1 MIIIDLDK
9 QTPIMTIINFLQT
22 KNGNILFSIIL
33 AFGLASILR
42 IACENANLVIIKGPP
57 IENVQHKIFSFDNK
71 CYSYKTVN
79 TSCKNIKDNKI

>member
-1 MIIIDLDK
+1 MS
-9 QTPIMTIINFLQT
+9 IINLLQT
-22 KNGNILFSIIL
+22 KNGNIIFSIIL

-42 IACENANLVIIKGPP
+42 IACVNANLVIIKGPP

-79 TSCKNIKDNKI
+79 TSCNNIKDNKL

>member
-1 MIIIDLDK
+1 MS
-9 QTPIMTIINFLQT
+9 IINLLQT
-22 KNGNILFSIIL
+22 KNGNIIFSIIL

-57 IENVQHKIFSFDNK
+57 IENVKNKIFSFDNK

-79 TSCKNIKDNKI
+79 TSCNKLKDNKL

>member
-1 MIIIDLDK
+1 MS
-9 QTPIMTIINFLQT
+9 IINFLQT
-22 KNGNILFSIIL
+22 KHGNILFSIIL

-42 IACENANLVIIKGPP
+42 IACVNANLLIIKGPP

-79 TSCKNIKDNKI
+79 TSCNNLKDNKL